1 MIMPSTGRP
10 VLPVLSWAEIR
21 RESDPQHEVPMSAV
35 TQQLTTA
42 EAFWAL
48 PGDGR
53 GRELVR
59 GEVVVT
65 MPPGGVHGSTALGA
79 LLRSW
84 AKAGGHG
91 AVGVEAGFILGR
103 APDIVRGPDIA
114 FVATAHIPPAG
125 IPAAFWEQAPD
136 LAVAIVSPSETA
148 EDVREKVRDFLAAG
162 TPLVWVVY
170 PRTREV
176 LVRQP
181 GGAIHALGADDSL
194 ADATV
199 LPGLRCRVSEI
210 FD

>member
-1 MIMPSTGRP
+1 MST
-10 VLPVLSWAEIR
+10 
-21 RESDPQHEVPMSAV
+21 V
-35 TQQLTTA
+35 TQQLMTA

-65 MPPGGVHGSTALGA
+65 MPPGGVHGLTALALGA

-103 APDIVRGPDIA
+103 NPDIVRGPDIA

-125 IPAAFWEQAPD
+125 IPEAFWEQAPD
-136 LAVAIVSPSETA
+136 LAVEIVSPSETA

-176 LVRQP
+176 LVHQP
-181 GGAIHALGADDSL
+181 GGAIRALGADDTL
-194 ADATV
+194 ADTTV
-199 LPGLRCRVSEI
+199 LPGFQCRVGAI